1 MFSPLIWL
9 AVFPEAQGSRA
20 SGPRTQRFWYNTK
33 IRRTIQRPVANS
45 DMVRH
50 GSPPFPVAAI
60 FMSWHFW
67 LDSLQ
72 VCRHFTQEAAWLQI
86 PNSGRK
92 LIKLI
97 GHSCW
102 NPMINALVACGPGRI
117 ARLAR

>member
-50 GSPPFPVAAI
+50 GSPPLPRCSNLHVMAF
-60 FMSWHFW
+60 
-67 LDSLQ
+67 
-72 VCRHFTQEAAWLQI
+72 
-86 PNSGRK
+86 
-92 LIKLI
+92 
-97 GHSCW
+97 
-102 NPMINALVACGPGRI
+102 LVGFAPSV
-117 ARLAR
+117 